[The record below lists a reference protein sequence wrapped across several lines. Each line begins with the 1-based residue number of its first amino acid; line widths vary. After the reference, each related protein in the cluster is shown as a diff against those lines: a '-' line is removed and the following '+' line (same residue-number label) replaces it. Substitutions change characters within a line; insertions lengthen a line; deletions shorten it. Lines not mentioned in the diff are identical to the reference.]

1 MKRFFLLLCLLLPF
15 YLSAQ
20 TLKPQKHPEKELWG
34 YWGENK
40 KGKEGFVIK
49 PKFEAASSFVDGHAL
64 VCRKSVWY
72 VINIEGDEVAQ
83 MPYSNV
89 DLKALNN
96 RHFRVWQRYECG
108 VVDLATLNEIIPV
121 EYTDISVW
129 KESFYKLHLGNFQG
143 LADFTGK
150 NILPV
155 KYSNIDRLSNGVYL
169 LELDGKYGLANAEGR
184 EILNVQYDDINP
196 LSYGGFLLELGGKY
210 GFADSEGREILN
222 VQYDDINPLSYGGFL
237 LKLGGKYGLANAEGK
252 EILAADY
259 DNIKA
264 WTQDRLLLRR
274 GNKYSLVDTSGKEVC
289 KGVYYIDTNI
299 YALISDDWSFANE
312 LGEPVDI
319 SDRAIFYS
327 TNDGN
332 ALSKTME
339 ADSHKFCDGKGVL
352 LFYAPPTKIKSFA
365 FQDCTA
371 LTSIAIP
378 NNVTSIEDWAFAGC
392 SSLTSITIPNSV
404 TEIGWKGF
412 QNCTALTSIAIPN
425 SVKEIGE
432 GAFAGCSSLT
442 SITIPNRVKKIGGGT
457 FEGCSSLTSITIP
470 NRVTE
475 INERAFSNCT
485 NLSAF
490 YGKFASSDNR
500 CLIVNG
506 VLIGFAGAGVDSYV
520 ISSGVNRI
528 GSGAFS
534 GCTAL
539 ASIKIPDSVMEI
551 GEDAFYDCTA
561 LPVVGGL
568 RYADNCLVGGTNE
581 KRQIH
586 KIRPGTRLI
595 AYYALHSVPVVN
607 LVVPA
612 SVTVI
617 NGDLFYNAQ
626 GLISVEFQGELCV
639 TAFPAC
645 MDLKRVTHRGVPV
658 EFDFGWK

>member
-1 MKRFFLLLCLLLPF
+1 MLCLLLPF

-184 EILNVQYDDINP
+184 EILNVQYDDIKP
-196 LSYGGFLLELGGKY
+196 LSQGGYLLELGGKY
-210 GFADSEGREILN
+210 GLANAEGREILN
-222 VQYDDINPLSYGGFL
+222 VQYADISPLSNGGFL
-237 LKLGGKYGLANAEGK
+237 FKLGGKYGFANAEGK

-259 DNIKA
+259 DDIKV
-264 WTQDRLLLRR
+264 WTQNRLLLKRDN
-274 GNKYSLVDTSGKEVC
+274 GYSLVNTSGKEVC
-289 KGVYYIDTNI
+289 KGVYHVEVNT
-299 YALISDDWSFANE
+299 YALISDEWSFANK
-312 LGEPVDI
+312 LGEPVDL

-332 ALSKTME
+332 ALSKTMK
-339 ADSHKFCDGKGVL
+339 ADCHKFCDGKGVL
-352 LFYAPPTKIKSFA
+352 LFSAPPTEIESSAFA
-365 FQDCTA
+365 DCTT
-371 LTSIAIP
+371 LTSIIIP
-378 NNVTSIEDWAFAGC
+378 DRVKKIEFFAFSNCTSLTRITIPDRVKKIEFC
-392 SSLTSITIPNSV
+392 TFSNCTSLTSITIPRSV
-404 TEIGWKGF
+404 TEIG
-412 QNCTALTSIAIPN
+412 
-425 SVKEIGE
+425 EE
-432 GAFAGCSSLT
+432 
-442 SITIPNRVKKIGGGT
+442 
-457 FEGCSSLTSITIP
+457 
-470 NRVTE
+470 
-475 INERAFSNCT
+475 AFSNCT

-490 YGKFASSDNR
+490 YGRFASSDNR
-500 CLIVNG
+500 CLIVDG
-506 VLIGFAGAGVDSYV
+506 VLIGFAGAGVESYV
-520 ISSGVNRI
+520 ISDRVNRI
-528 GSGAFS
+528 GAGAFS

-551 GEDAFYDCTA
+551 GKDAFDGCTA

-595 AYYALHSVPVVN
+595 ADSALEFVPVVN

-617 NGDLFYNAQ
+617 NGEFYDL
-626 GLISVEFQGELCV
+626 GLVSVEFQGELYV

-645 MDLKRVTHRGVPV
+645 TDLKRVTHRGVPV
-658 EFDFGWK
+658 EFEFGWK

>member
-1 MKRFFLLLCLLLPF
+1 MLCLLLPF

-129 KESFYKLHLGNFQG
+129 KESFYKLHHGNFQG

-184 EILNVQYDDINP
+184 EILNVQYADISP
-196 LSYGGFLLELGGKY
+196 LSNGGFLFKLGGKY
-210 GFADSEGREILN
+210 GF
-222 VQYDDINPLSYGGFL
+222 
-237 LKLGGKYGLANAEGK
+237 ANAEGK

-259 DNIKA
+259 DDIKV
-264 WTQDRLLLRR
+264 WTQNRLLLKRDN
-274 GNKYSLVDTSGKEVC
+274 GYSLVNTSGKEVC
-289 KGVYYIDTNI
+289 KGVYHVEVNT
-299 YALISDDWSFANE
+299 YALISDEWSFANK
-312 LGEPVDI
+312 LGEPVDL

-332 ALSKTME
+332 ALSKTMK
-339 ADSHKFCDGKGVL
+339 ADCHKFCDGKGVL
-352 LFYAPPTKIKSFA
+352 LFSAPPTEIESSAFA
-365 FQDCTA
+365 DCTT
-371 LTSIAIP
+371 LTSIIIP
-378 NNVTSIEDWAFAGC
+378 DRVKKIEFFAFSNCTSLTRITIPDRVKKIEFC
-392 SSLTSITIPNSV
+392 TFSNCTSLTSITIPRSV
-404 TEIGWKGF
+404 TEIG
-412 QNCTALTSIAIPN
+412 
-425 SVKEIGE
+425 EE
-432 GAFAGCSSLT
+432 
-442 SITIPNRVKKIGGGT
+442 
-457 FEGCSSLTSITIP
+457 
-470 NRVTE
+470 
-475 INERAFSNCT
+475 AFSNCT

-490 YGKFASSDNR
+490 YGRFASSDNR
-500 CLIVNG
+500 CLIVDG
-506 VLIGFAGAGVDSYV
+506 VLIGFAGAGVESYV
-520 ISSGVNRI
+520 ISDRVNRI

-534 GCTAL
+534 GCSAL
-539 ASIKIPDSVMEI
+539 ASISIPSSVVEI
-551 GEDAFYDCTA
+551 GRNAFDGCTA

-595 AYYALHSVPVVN
+595 ADSALEFVPVVN

-617 NGDLFYNAQ
+617 NGEFYDL
-626 GLISVEFQGELCV
+626 GLVSVEFQGELYV

-645 MDLKRVTHRGVPV
+645 TDLKRVTHRGVPI
-658 EFDFGWK
+658 EFEFGWK

>member
-49 PKFEAASSFVDGHAL
+49 PKFEAASSFVDGHAF

-184 EILNVQYDDINP
+184 EILNVQYDDIKP
-196 LSYGGFLLELGGKY
+196 LSQGGYLLEFGGKY
-210 GFADSEGREILN
+210 GFANAEGREILN
-222 VQYDDINPLSYGGFL
+222 VQYADISPLSNGGFL
-237 LKLGGKYGLANAEGK
+237 FKLGGKYGFANAEGK

-259 DNIKA
+259 DDIKV
-264 WTQDRLLLRR
+264 WTQNRLLLKRDN
-274 GNKYSLVDTSGKEVC
+274 GYSLVNTYGKEVC
-289 KGVYYIDTNI
+289 KGVYHVEVNT
-299 YALISDDWSFANE
+299 YALISDEWSFANK
-312 LGEPVDI
+312 LGEPVDL
-319 SDRAIFYS
+319 SDRVIFYS

-339 ADSHKFCDGKGVL
+339 ADWHKFCDGKGVL
-352 LFYAPPTKIKSFA
+352 LFSAPPTEIESFA
-365 FQDCTA
+365 FEDCT
-371 LTSIAIP
+371 T
-378 NNVTSIEDWAFAGC
+378 
-392 SSLTSITIPNSV
+392 
-404 TEIGWKGF
+404 
-412 QNCTALTSIAIPN
+412 
-425 SVKEIGE
+425 
-432 GAFAGCSSLT
+432 
-442 SITIPNRVKKIGGGT
+442 
-457 FEGCSSLTSITIP
+457 LTSITIP

-475 INERAFSNCT
+475 IERMAFENCASLTSITIPRSVTEIEEEAFLNCT

-490 YGKFASSDNR
+490 YGRFASSDNR
-500 CLIVNG
+500 CLIVDG
-506 VLIGFAGAGVDSYV
+506 VLVGFAGAGVESYV
-520 ISSGVNRI
+520 ISDRVNRI

-534 GCTAL
+534 GCSAL
-539 ASIKIPDSVMEI
+539 ASISIPSSVVEI
-551 GEDAFYDCTA
+551 GRNAFYGCTA

-595 AYYALHSVPVVN
+595 ADSALEFVPVVN

-617 NGDLFYNAQ
+617 NGEFYDL
-626 GLISVEFQGELCV
+626 GLVSVEFQGELYV

-645 MDLKRVTHRGVPV
+645 TDLKRVTHRGVPI
-658 EFDFGWK
+658 EFEFGWK

>member
-1 MKRFFLLLCLLLPF
+1 MLCLLLPF

-49 PKFEAASSFVDGHAL
+49 PKFEAASSFVDGHAF

-184 EILNVQYDDINP
+184 EILNVQYDDIKP
-196 LSYGGFLLELGGKY
+196 LSQGGYLLEFGGKY
-210 GFADSEGREILN
+210 GFANAEGREILN
-222 VQYDDINPLSYGGFL
+222 VQYADISPLSNGGFL
-237 LKLGGKYGLANAEGK
+237 FKLGGKYGFANAEGK

-259 DNIKA
+259 DDIKV
-264 WTQDRLLLRR
+264 WTQNRLLLKRDN
-274 GNKYSLVDTSGKEVC
+274 GYSLVNTYGKEVC
-289 KGVYYIDTNI
+289 KGVYHVEVNT
-299 YALISDDWSFANE
+299 YALISDEWSFANK
-312 LGEPVDI
+312 LGEPVDL
-319 SDRAIFYS
+319 SDRVIFYS

-339 ADSHKFCDGKGVL
+339 ADWHKFCDGKGVL
-352 LFYAPPTKIKSFA
+352 LFSAPPTEIESFA
-365 FQDCTA
+365 FEDCTT
-371 LTSIAIP
+371 LTSITIP
-378 NNVTSIEDWAFAGC
+378 NRVTEIQWKAFEKCTA
-392 SSLTSITIPNSV
+392 LTSITIPNSV
-404 TEIGWKGF
+404 TEIG
-412 QNCTALTSIAIPN
+412 SR
-425 SVKEIGE
+425 
-432 GAFAGCSSLT
+432 AFANCASLT
-442 SITIPNRVKKIGGGT
+442 SITIPNSVKKIEFCT
-457 FEGCSSLTSITIP
+457 FSNCTALTSITIP

-475 INERAFSNCT
+475 IERMAFENCASLTSITIPRSVTEIEEEAFLNCT

-490 YGKFASSDNR
+490 YGRFASSDNR
-500 CLIVNG
+500 CLIVDG
-506 VLIGFAGAGVDSYV
+506 VLIGFAGAGVESYV
-520 ISSGVNRI
+520 ISDRVNRI

-534 GCTAL
+534 GCSAL
-539 ASIKIPDSVMEI
+539 ASINIPYSVMEI
-551 GEDAFYDCTA
+551 GRNAFDGCTA

-595 AYYALHSVPVVN
+595 ADSALEFVPVVN

-617 NGDLFYNAQ
+617 NGEFYDL
-626 GLISVEFQGELCV
+626 GLVSVEFQGELYV

-645 MDLKRVTHRGVPV
+645 TDLKRVTHRGVPI
-658 EFDFGWK
+658 EFEFGWK

>member
-1 MKRFFLLLCLLLPF
+1 MLCLLLPF

-20 TLKPQKHPEKELWG
+20 TLTPQKHPEKELWG

-40 KGKEGFVIK
+40 NGKEGFVIR
-49 PKFEAASSFVDGHAL
+49 PKFEGASSFVDGHAL

-72 VINIEGDEVAQ
+72 VINSDGDEVAQ

-89 DLKALNN
+89 DLEALNN
-96 RHFRVWQRYECG
+96 RHFRIWQSDKCG

-121 EYTDISVW
+121 EYTAISVW
-129 KESFYKLHLGNFQG
+129 KESFYKLHLGSFQG

-150 NILPV
+150 KILPV
-155 KYSNIDRLSNGVYL
+155 KYSDINRLSQGVYL
-169 LELDGKYGLANAEGR
+169 LELGGKYGLANAEGR
-184 EILNVQYDDINP
+184 EILNVQYDDIKP
-196 LSYGGFLLELGGKY
+196 LSQGGYLLELGGKY

-237 LKLGGKYGLANAEGK
+237 VKLGGKYGFANAEGK

-264 WTQDRLLLRR
+264 WTQDRLLLRS
-274 GNKYSLVDTSGKEVC
+274 GNEYSLVDTSGKEVC
-289 KGVYYIDTNI
+289 KGVYRVDTNI

-319 SDRAIFYS
+319 SDRTIFYS

-352 LFYAPPTKIKSFA
+352 LFYAPPKKIKSFA

-371 LTSIAIP
+371 LTSITIPNSVTEIGWRAFVNCTALTSIAIP
-378 NNVTSIEDWAFAGC
+378 NSVTSIEDWAFAGC
-392 SSLTSITIPNSV
+392 SSLTSITIP
-404 TEIGWKGF
+404 K
-412 QNCTALTSIAIPN
+412 
-425 SVKEIGE
+425 
-432 GAFAGCSSLT
+432 
-442 SITIPNRVKKIGGGT
+442 RVKKIGGGA

-475 INERAFSNCT
+475 INERAFLNCT

-506 VLIGFAGAGVDSYV
+506 VLIGFAGAGVESYV

-595 AYYALHSVPVVN
+595 AYYALHNVPVVN

-617 NGDLFYNAQ
+617 NGDLFYDAH

-639 TAFPAC
+639 TDFPAC
-645 MDLKRVTHRGVPV
+645 LDLKRVTHRGVPF
-658 EFDFGWK
+658 EFEIGWK

>member
-1 MKRFFLLLCLLLPF
+1 MLCLLLPF

-184 EILNVQYDDINP
+184 EILNVQYDDIKP
-196 LSYGGFLLELGGKY
+196 LSQGGYLLELGGKY
-210 GFADSEGREILN
+210 GFANAEGREILN
-222 VQYDDINPLSYGGFL
+222 VQYADISPLSNGGFL
-237 LKLGGKYGLANAEGK
+237 FKLGGKYGFANADGK

-259 DNIKA
+259 DDIKA

-274 GNKYSLVDTSGKEVC
+274 GNEYSLVDTSGNEVC
-289 KGVYYIDTNI
+289 KGVYHIDINI

-352 LFYAPPTKIKSFA
+352 LFSAPPTE
-365 FQDCTA
+365 
-371 LTSIAIP
+371 
-378 NNVTSIEDWAFAGC
+378 IEGFAFAGC
-392 SSLTSITIPNSV
+392 TT
-404 TEIGWKGF
+404 
-412 QNCTALTSIAIPN
+412 
-425 SVKEIGE
+425 
-432 GAFAGCSSLT
+432 
-442 SITIPNRVKKIGGGT
+442 
-457 FEGCSSLTSITIP
+457 LTSITIP
-470 NRVTE
+470 NRVTQIKWNAFENCISLTSITIPRRVTE
-475 INERAFSNCT
+475 IEEEAFLNCT

-490 YGKFASSDNR
+490 YGRFASSDNR
-500 CLIVNG
+500 CLIVDG
-506 VLIGFAGAGVDSYV
+506 VLIGFAGAGVESYV
-520 ISSGVNRI
+520 ISDRVNRI

-534 GCTAL
+534 GCSAL
-539 ASIKIPDSVMEI
+539 ASINIPYSVMEI
-551 GEDAFYDCTA
+551 GRNAFDGCTA

-595 AYYALHSVPVVN
+595 ADSALEFVPVVN

-617 NGDLFYNAQ
+617 NGEFYDL
-626 GLISVEFQGELCV
+626 GLVSVEFQGELCV

-645 MDLKRVTHRGVPV
+645 TDLKRVTHKGVPV
-658 EFDFGWK
+658 EFEFGWK

>member
-1 MKRFFLLLCLLLPF
+1 MLCLLLPF

-169 LELDGKYGLANAEGR
+169 LEIDGKYGLANAEGR
-184 EILNVQYDDINP
+184 EILNVQYDDIKP
-196 LSYGGFLLELGGKY
+196 LSQGGYLLELGGKY
-210 GFADSEGREILN
+210 GFADAEGREILN
-222 VQYDDINPLSYGGFL
+222 VQYADISPLSNGGFL
-237 LKLGGKYGLANAEGK
+237 FKLGGKYGFANAEGK

-259 DNIKA
+259 DDIKV
-264 WTQDRLLLRR
+264 WTQNRLLLKRDN
-274 GNKYSLVDTSGKEVC
+274 GYSLVNTSGKEVC
-289 KGVYYIDTNI
+289 KGVYHVETNT
-299 YALISDDWSFANE
+299 YALISDEWSFANK
-312 LGEPVDI
+312 LGEPVDL

-332 ALSKTME
+332 ALSKTMK
-339 ADSHKFCDGKGVL
+339 ADCHKFCDGKGVL
-352 LFYAPPTKIKSFA
+352 LFSVPPTEIESSAFA
-365 FQDCTA
+365 DCTT
-371 LTSIAIP
+371 LTSIIIP
-378 NNVTSIEDWAFAGC
+378 DSVKKIDFFAFSNC
-392 SSLTSITIPNSV
+392 TSLTSITIPNSV
-404 TEIGWKGF
+404 KKIEF
-412 QNCTALTSIAIPN
+412 CAFSNCT
-425 SVKEIGE
+425 
-432 GAFAGCSSLT
+432 SLT
-442 SITIPNRVKKIGGGT
+442 SITIPR
-457 FEGCSSLTSITIP
+457 
-470 NRVTE
+470 RVTE
-475 INERAFSNCT
+475 IGEEAFSNCT

-490 YGKFASSDNR
+490 YGRFASSDNR
-500 CLIVNG
+500 CLIVDG
-506 VLIGFAGAGVDSYV
+506 VLIGFAGAGVESYV
-520 ISSGVNRI
+520 ISDRVNRI

-534 GCTAL
+534 GCSAL
-539 ASIKIPDSVMEI
+539 ASINIPSSVMEI
-551 GEDAFYDCTA
+551 GRNAFDGCTA

-595 AYYALHSVPVVN
+595 ADSALEFVPVVN

-617 NGDLFYNAQ
+617 NGEFYDL
-626 GLISVEFQGELCV
+626 GLVSVEFQGELCV

-645 MDLKRVTHRGVPV
+645 TDLKRVTHKGVPV
-658 EFDFGWK
+658 EFEFGWK